1 MRFTRSLGPDKTG
14 HCQTA
19 PGKTGLGM
27 AGPGKTGAG
36 IPGTGTRRRKAS
48 LAAVL
53 ASGALVL
60 AACGSATVE
69 DEEPETLSKSSTTAS
84 ESTAASSSKSK
95 DADKDSKDG
104 KDGKSSKESEKKDSG
119 ANTAGHSN
127 AEPAPQAGGSGGS
140 RDRGAQE
147 IDEMPD
153 TNNFEGDNAAFLDD
167 VRALGVDV
175 DGVEGQVI
183 SAGYLVCDDQ
193 TAILQAVAGQ
203 LIGQDRT
210 DREFEDLADNLAES
224 ARKHFC

>member
-1 MRFTRSLGPDKTG
+1 MRFTRSLGPDKT
-14 HCQTA
+14 A
-19 PGKTGLGM
+19 PGKM
-27 AGPGKTGAG
+27 GAG

-84 ESTAASSSKSK
+84 ESTAASSSKTK

-147 IDEMPD
+147 IDEIPD

-175 DGVEGQVI
+175 GGVEGQVI

-210 DREFEDLADNLAES
+210 DREFEDLADNLAET

>member
-1 MRFTRSLGPDKTG
+1 M
-14 HCQTA
+14 
-19 PGKTGLGM
+19 
-27 AGPGKTGAG
+27 
-36 IPGTGTRRRKAS
+36 
-48 LAAVL
+48 AAVL

-104 KDGKSSKESEKKDSG
+104 KSSKESEKKDSG
-119 ANTAGHSN
+119 ANTAGQNN

-147 IDEMPD
+147 IDEIPN

>member
-1 MRFTRSLGPDKTG
+1 M
-14 HCQTA
+14 
-19 PGKTGLGM
+19 
-27 AGPGKTGAG
+27 
-36 IPGTGTRRRKAS
+36 
-48 LAAVL
+48 L

-104 KDGKSSKESEKKDSG
+104 KSSKESEKKDSG

-147 IDEMPD
+147 IDEIPD

>member
-14 HCQTA
+14 RC
-19 PGKTGLGM
+19 KT
-27 AGPGKTGAG
+27 GPGKTGAG

-104 KDGKSSKESEKKDSG
+104 KSSKESEKKDSG
-119 ANTAGHSN
+119 ANTAGQNN

-147 IDEMPD
+147 IDEIPN

>member
-1 MRFTRSLGPDKTG
+1 MRFTRSLGP
-14 HCQTA
+14 
-19 PGKTGLGM
+19 GKTGRGM
-27 AGPGKTGAG
+27 AGRGKTGAG
-36 IPGTGTRRRKAS
+36 IPGTGTQRRKAS

-60 AACGSATVE
+60 VACGSATVE

-95 DADKDSKDG
+95 DADKNSKDS

-127 AEPAPQAGGSGGS
+127 PEPAPQAGGSGGS

-147 IDEMPD
+147 IDEIPD

>member
-104 KDGKSSKESEKKDSG
+104 KDGKSSKESERRTL
-119 ANTAGHSN
+119 ART
-127 AEPAPQAGGSGGS
+127 
-140 RDRGAQE
+140 RRGTVTLSQHRKLEA
-147 IDEMPD
+147 
-153 TNNFEGDNAAFLDD
+153 
-167 VRALGVDV
+167 
-175 DGVEGQVI
+175 
-183 SAGYLVCDDQ
+183 
-193 TAILQAVAGQ
+193 AVAAVIVERRKSTKSRIPTTSKAIT
-203 LIGQDRT
+203 LHSSMMFVHSVST
-210 DREFEDLADNLAES
+210 STELK
-224 ARKHFC
+224 ARSSLPGTWSVMTRPRFYRR

>member
-14 HCQTA
+14 HCQT
-19 PGKTGLGM
+19 GRCKTGRGK
-27 AGPGKTGAG
+27 AAPGKTGAG
-36 IPGTGTRRRKAS
+36 LPGTGTQRRKAS

-53 ASGALVL
+53 VSGALVL

-95 DADKDSKDG
+95 DADKDSKDS

-119 ANTAGHSN
+119 ANKAGQNN

-147 IDEMPD
+147 IDEIPD

>member
-1 MRFTRSLGPDKTG
+1 
-14 HCQTA
+14 
-19 PGKTGLGM
+19 M

-104 KDGKSSKESEKKDSG
+104 KSSKESEKKDSG

-147 IDEMPD
+147 IDEIPD

>member
-1 MRFTRSLGPDKTG
+1 MRFTRSLGPDKT
-14 HCQTA
+14 A
-19 PGKTGLGM
+19 
-27 AGPGKTGAG
+27 PGKTGAG

-147 IDEMPD
+147 IDEIPD

-175 DGVEGQVI
+175 GGVEGQVI

>member
-1 MRFTRSLGPDKTG
+1 MRFTRSF
-14 HCQTA
+14 
-19 PGKTGLGM
+19 
-27 AGPGKTGAG
+27 GPGKTGHGKTDTGTTGAG
-36 IPGTGTRRRKAS
+36 IPSVSTKRRKAS
-48 LAAVL
+48 VAAVL

-69 DEEPETLSKSSTTAS
+69 DEEPETLSKSSTATS
-84 ESTAASSSKSK
+84 ESTAAGSSKSK
-95 DADKDSKDG
+95 DADKAS
-104 KDGKSSKESEKKDSG
+104 KDGKSSKDSEKKDAG

-127 AEPAPQAGGSGGS
+127 AEPAPQPGGSGGS

-147 IDEMPD
+147 IDEIPD

-175 DGVEGQVI
+175 DGVEDQVI
-183 SAGYLVCDDQ
+183 SAGYLVCDEQ
-193 TAILQAVAGQ
+193 PAILQAVAGQ
-203 LIGQDRT
+203 LVGQDRT

>member
-14 HCQTA
+14 HCQT
-19 PGKTGLGM
+19 
-27 AGPGKTGAG
+27 GPGKTGAG
-36 IPGTGTRRRKAS
+36 IPGTGTQRRKAS

-95 DADKDSKDG
+95 DADKDSKDS
-104 KDGKSSKESEKKDSG
+104 KDSKSSKESEKKDSG
-119 ANTAGHSN
+119 ANTAGQNN

-147 IDEMPD
+147 IDEIPD

>member
-1 MRFTRSLGPDKTG
+1 MRFTRSTG
-14 HCQTA
+14 IRSVEA
-19 PGKTGLGM
+19 PRNTGV
-27 AGPGKTGAG
+27 
-36 IPGTGTRRRKAS
+36 RRRKAS

-147 IDEMPD
+147 IDEIPD

-175 DGVEGQVI
+175 GGVEGQVI

>member
-14 HCQTA
+14 RC
-19 PGKTGLGM
+19 KT
-27 AGPGKTGAG
+27 GPGKTGAG
-36 IPGTGTRRRKAS
+36 IPGTGTQRRKAS

-104 KDGKSSKESEKKDSG
+104 KSSKESEKKDSG
-119 ANTAGHSN
+119 ANTAGQNN

-147 IDEMPD
+147 IDEIPD

>member
-1 MRFTRSLGPDKTG
+1 MRFTRSLGPDKT
-14 HCQTA
+14 A
-19 PGKTGLGM
+19 
-27 AGPGKTGAG
+27 PGKTGAG

-95 DADKDSKDG
+95 DADKNS

-119 ANTAGHSN
+119 ANTAGQNN

-147 IDEMPD
+147 IDEIPD

>member
-1 MRFTRSLGPDKTG
+1 MRFTRSF
-14 HCQTA
+14 
-19 PGKTGLGM
+19 
-27 AGPGKTGAG
+27 GPGKTGQGKTDTGTTGAG
-36 IPGTGTRRRKAS
+36 IPCVNTKRRKAS
-48 LAAVL
+48 VAAVL

-69 DEEPETLSKSSTTAS
+69 DEEPETLSKSSTVTS

-95 DADKDSKDG
+95 DADKASKDG
-104 KDGKSSKESEKKDSG
+104 KNSKESEKKDAG

-127 AEPAPQAGGSGGS
+127 AEPAPQPGGSGGS

-147 IDEMPD
+147 IDEIPD
-153 TNNFEGDNAAFLDD
+153 TNNFEGDNAAFLED

-175 DGVEGQVI
+175 DGVEDQVI
-183 SAGYLVCDDQ
+183 SAGYLVCDEQ

-203 LIGQDRT
+203 LVGQDRT